1 MNEFD
6 YKVHAMLRRQKKLL
20 DMKDGL
26 DFADRVI
33 PSGKEYRR
41 TIKHRPRTAYDW
53 EELEF

>member
-6 YKVHAMLRRQKKLL
+6 HKVHAMLRRQKKLL